1 MTPNA
6 SWSVTLS
13 ERKSSLVMAIMPAAV
28 FASRSSPSAG

>member
-28 FASRSSPSAG
+28 LASRSAPSAG